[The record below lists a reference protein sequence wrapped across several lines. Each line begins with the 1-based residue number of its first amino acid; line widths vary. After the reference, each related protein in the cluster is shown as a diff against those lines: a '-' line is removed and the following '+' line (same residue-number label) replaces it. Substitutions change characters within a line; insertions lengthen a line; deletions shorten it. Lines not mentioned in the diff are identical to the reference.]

1 MFKQVSDSGVY
12 VIDNSVDTRVDQL
25 PPAFYKIEVHP
36 ELGFLLVQ
44 TKEIRL
50 PREIFGAKTTTMRA
64 EKIMN
69 TFTDRVNDGCKNTGV
84 LLSGIKGSGK
94 TLLANDLCVRAVQSG
109 MPVLIVSNAFN
120 GSGFTS
126 FIKDIEQPAL
136 VLFDEFDKVY
146 KDNDDQNGLLTL
158 FDGAGVINKMFV
170 LTTNTNSV
178 SEFLLNR
185 PSRIRYH
192 YEYKKLPRETMV
204 DYLDAKLVHKQHYD
218 NVLMLWDMVHDLN
231 FDILQSLVEEINRYG
246 DKVRFIDIIRDM
258 NIAIV
263 EYGRGYYNVVSASIN
278 GEQMPVTNDERY
290 RLSVSNLMSGLDRL
304 SVDLEIPKKYFNLL
318 PAFDIY
324 TSNYNDARFKKS
336 VVKYCTDE
344 KREMA
349 ETVNSRKV
357 DHYTMSSFGLNGIQ
371 TVTEDGSIETA
382 NNLYNLN
389 DINSVDVR
397 LFINYSRE
405 TFMVR
410 GDGIKY
416 SQVLSTG
423 DTIEIVMVKTPEPD
437 LIDTLFA

>member
-1 MFKQVSDSGVY
+1 MFKQVSASGVY

-25 PPAFYKIEVHP
+25 PPAFYKVELHP
-36 ELGFLLVQ
+36 DMGFLLVQ
-44 TKEIRL
+44 TKEISL

-69 TFTDRVNDGCKNTGV
+69 TFTDRVVDGSKNTGV

-94 TLLANDLCVRAVQSG
+94 TLLANDLCVRAVAAG
-109 MPVLIVSNAFN
+109 MPVLIVSNSFN

-146 KDNDDQNGLLTL
+146 KDTDDQNGLLTL
-158 FDGAGVINKMFV
+158 FDGAGVTNKMFV
-170 LTTNTNSV
+170 LTTNTSGV

-204 DYLDAKLVHKQHYD
+204 DYLDAKLVHTQHYD
-218 NVLMLWDMVHDLN
+218 KVLMLWDMVHDLN

-246 DKVRFIDIIRDM
+246 DKVRFVDIMRDM
-258 NIAIV
+258 NISISD
-263 EYGRGYYNVVSASIN
+263 YGRGYYNVVSASIN
-278 GEQMPVTNDERY
+278 GEQMPVTSSDGY
-290 RLSVSNLMSGLDRL
+290 RLSLRSLMAGHDRL
-304 SVDLEIPKKYFNLL
+304 SVDLEIPKKYFNIL
-318 PAFDIY
+318 PAFGIY
-324 TSNYNDARFKKS
+324 TNNYNDSRFKQS
-336 VVKYCTDE
+336 VLMYCQ
-344 KREMA
+344 KHNLPVA
-349 ETVNSRKV
+349 ESVNSRQV
-357 DHYTMSSFGLNGIQ
+357 DEYTMSSFGMQGSHSL
-371 TVTEDGSIETA
+371 TEEFSTENLD
-382 NNLYNLN
+382 NLY
-389 DINSVDVR
+389 DIDNINVVDTR
-397 LFINYSRE
+397 LFINFNRE

-416 SQVLSTG
+416 SEVLSTG
-423 DTIEIVMVKTPEPD
+423 DTIEIVMVKSTEPD